1 MNQMKTKSKTRI
13 LTECAMM
20 VALASVLTQVK
31 LFQMPQGG
39 SVTLCSMLPVILVSF
54 RNGPK
59 WGVMTGLVLSAIQ
72 MITGWYAPPAGTVL
86 AYVGM
91 ILLDYV
97 LAFSLLGTA
106 AAYAKP
112 FRNRYAGIAV
122 GTVVVC
128 AIRFLCSFFSGF
140 LIWGSLAPS
149 GKGAVAYSFGYQAS
163 YMVPETILTVSAAL
177 ALYRFAPQLF
187 GEPKNTETEKVK
199 PQNV

>member
-1 MNQMKTKSKTRI
+1 MNETKTKSKTRI

-20 VALASVLTQVK
+20 VALSAVLMQVK

-59 WGVMTGLVLSAIQ
+59 WGVMTGLVLAALQ
-72 MITGWYAPPAGTVL
+72 MITGWYAPPAGTLL

-106 AAYAKP
+106 AVYAKP

-122 GTVVVC
+122 GTVSVC

-149 GKGAVAYSFGYQAS
+149 GKGAVAYSFGYQGS
-163 YMVPETILTVSAAL
+163 YMLPETILTVSAAL

-187 GEPKNTETEKVK
+187 GEPKTPKAAAI
-199 PQNV
+199 